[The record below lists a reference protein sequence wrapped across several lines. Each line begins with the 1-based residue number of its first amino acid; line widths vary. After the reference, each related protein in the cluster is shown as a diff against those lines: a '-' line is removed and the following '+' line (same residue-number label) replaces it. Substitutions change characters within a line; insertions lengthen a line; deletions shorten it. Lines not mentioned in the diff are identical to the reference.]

1 MPFADLPNARIHY
14 TFSENQNLPALILSN
29 SLGTNFSLWDAQTPV
44 FESKFRVLRYDNRG
58 HGASSVPPPPYSVSD
73 LTNDVLRLA
82 DLLGIHRFYFCGLSV
97 GGMVGMT
104 LALQSPERLH
114 KLALCSTG
122 AKIGTRESWDSRIE
136 MIRTKGIAEIARATP
151 QRWFTPDFVV
161 RSPEIVAATVRNIES
176 MNPEGYI
183 GGCCAVRDFDV
194 QTTVSQIRVPTLV
207 VSATHDPAA
216 PPAAGQ
222 FLAHQIRGAR
232 YVELNASHVSNVE
245 DAANFT
251 KNVFAFLTE

>member
-1 MPFADLPNARIHY
+1 MILTDSKGVIYKGRTIDMTHYKEEFAADTDRRTL
-14 TFSENQNLPALILSN
+14 TEALQ
-29 SLGTNFSLWDAQTPV
+29 GADV
-44 FESKFRVLRYDNRG
+44 FV
-58 HGASSVPPPPYSVSD
+58 
-73 LTNDVLRLA
+73 
-82 DLLGIHRFYFCGLSV
+82 GLSV

-104 LALQSPERLH
+104 LALKSPERLH

-183 GGCCAVRDFDV
+183 GGCCAVRDFDA
-194 QTTVSQIRVPTLV
+194 QATVSQIRVPTLV

-222 FLAHQIRGAR
+222 FLAHQIPAAR

-251 KNVFAFLTE
+251 KTVFAFLTE